1 MSNDKKRGMMIVI
14 SAPSGAGK
22 TTLGGLLKKD
32 FPDMYRSVSCTT
44 RSARSNESNGK
55 DYIFVSEEE
64 FNEKVRND
72 EFAEWAEV
80 HGNLYGT
87 PKKAL
92 EENLANGKDV
102 LLDIDVQGAEKIR
115 KLYPDGLFIFIMP
128 PSVETLK
135 NRLLGRQT
143 ENPASLEKRLK
154 KAEKE
159 MEYYSSYNYTIVNED
174 LKKAGEELKSIIEKE
189 KKKSW
194 FSLRTVCLS

>member
-1 MSNDKKRGMMIVI
+1 MSSDMKRGMIIVI

-64 FNEKVRND
+64 FKEKVRSN

-87 PKKAL
+87 PKNLL

-128 PSVETLK
+128 PSVEALK
-135 NRLLGRQT
+135 SRLLGRQT

-159 MEYYSSYNYTIVNED
+159 MEYYSRYNYTIVNED
-174 LKKAGEELKSIIEKE
+174 LKKAGEELKGIIEKE
-189 KKKSW
+189 KMQCPKK
-194 FSLRTVCLS
+194 

>member
-1 MSNDKKRGMMIVI
+1 MSNDRKRGMIIVI

-44 RSARSNESNGK
+44 RSARNNESNGK

-64 FNEKVRND
+64 FKEKVRNN

-80 HGNLYGT
+80 HGSLYGT
-87 PKKAL
+87 PRNLL

-115 KLYPDGLFIFIMP
+115 KLYPYGLFIFIMP

-135 NRLLGRQT
+135 SRLLGRQT

-159 MEYYSSYNYTIVNED
+159 MECYSRYNYTIVNED
-174 LKKAGEELKSIIEKE
+174 LKKAGEELKGIIEKE
-189 KKKSW
+189 KKK
-194 FSLRTVCLS
+194 FSS